1 MRPGRVEVVHGL
13 WPGLRRTVH
22 VLAEGGPVF
31 PLEPPLAVVAA
42 EQSVRLEPSLPVN
55 VRVEVE
61 GSRVTYWVED
71 VSGRVLE
78 GRPVHVWLSAGAR
91 SDVEVRGGR
100 GSFVVK
106 HEGPVSVSV
115 ADVRTG
121 VTALV
126 EVRP

>member
-1 MRPGRVEVVHGL
+1 VDVV
-13 WPGLRRTVH
+13 
-22 VLAEGGPVF
+22 AEGGPVF
-31 PLEPPLAVVAA
+31 PLEPPLAPAVA
-42 EQSVRLEPSLPVN
+42 EQSVRLAPSLPVN
-55 VRVEVE
+55 VRLEVV
-61 GSRVTYWVED
+61 GPRVTYWVED
-71 VSGRVLE
+71 ASGRLLE

-91 SDVEVRGGR
+91 SDVEVKGGR

-115 ADVRTG
+115 ADVSTG